1 MQATDRRK
9 HLVEQ
14 ARAPVHH
21 PARRQPRHPRTAGH
35 LAGCVPPPRPR
46 QTKRNRHIHAVP
58 PGPVGQTII
67 SIISQSVVPAVSLT
81 APIVNQAVLADV
93 PAALRLVGQAAHLRA
108 ASHARRRHRLGP
120 LGPPRQTTARPHEL
134 TERIRTKAHQ
144 RARTPAIHHHRLR
157 SLYQSPLTRIHEF
170 SEEPDTSS
178 TGLGSTAPGRSGSSP
193 AVGRSR
199 SEQGRHHA
207 LDHTRQSRTRH
218 HPRQHRQCVPNA
230 PGTVGSAPWR
240 QGADVPARTTRHG
253 RLGTVTFEH
262 MYRIAFRAPRNN
274 PRNHRESAES
284 CDSPSHSNPRA
295 RGLPLGDDGDGA
307 RPAFHARGGTPRP
320 ASHSRPRGLALAQGI
335 NPQSPRSPGRTRPAS

>member
-67 SIISQSVVPAVSLT
+67 SIISQLVAPAVSPT
-81 APIVNQAVLADV
+81 APIVNQAVLTDV

-134 TERIRTKAHQ
+134 TERIHAKVHQ

-157 SLYQSPLTRIHEF
+157 SLYQSLLTRIHELP
-170 SEEPDTSS
+170 EEPDISS
-178 TGLGSTAPGRSGSSP
+178 TGPGRSGTRSP

-199 SEQGRHHA
+199 SEQGRHRA
-207 LDHTRQSRTRH
+207 LDHARQSRPRH

-230 PGTVGSAPWR
+230 PGTVGNTLWR

-253 RLGTVTFEH
+253 RLGTATFEH
-262 MYRIAFRAPRNN
+262 MYRIAFRTPRSN
-274 PRNHRESAES
+274 PRNRRESAES

-295 RGLPLGDDGDGA
+295 RRLPSGTTAMGA

-320 ASHSRPRGLALAQGI
+320 APRSRPRGLALAQGI